1 MPNEKDRK
9 KKGGK
14 NKSKKMQAM
23 KTAVKERHERSGVD
37 RRSKSQPDLQKF
49 KPGSA
54 NDRTMKGTTKPSS

>member
-1 MPNEKDRK
+1 MPNEKERK

-23 KTAVKERHERSGVD
+23 KAAVKERHERSGPV
-37 RRSKSQPDLQKF
+37 RGSKNQPDLQKF